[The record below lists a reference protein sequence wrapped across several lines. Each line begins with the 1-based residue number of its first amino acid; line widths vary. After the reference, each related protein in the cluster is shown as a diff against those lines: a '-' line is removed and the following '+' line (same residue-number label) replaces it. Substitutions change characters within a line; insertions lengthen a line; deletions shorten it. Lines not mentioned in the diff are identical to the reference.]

1 MAEVTEEQI
10 VQYAESVGYRRVSR
24 REFELVAGDAA
35 PHGTRVPLGVMTR
48 RAQEYFDAIDDELG
62 TVHEPEETTAV
73 QLQRFVDEL
82 RDVSAW
88 LDGLTEWMVRL
99 FLSRTSVLSREEFLH
114 KIERKDWWL
123 SSDEALE
130 MGFVDAIG

>member
-82 RDVSAW
+82 RDVPAFGKNFERTTAVVAAVAQ
-88 LDGLTEWMVRL
+88 GLVSHQGLILKE
-99 FLSRTSVLSREEFLH
+99 
-114 KIERKDWWL
+114 KDT
-123 SSDEALE
+123 AQ
-130 MGFVDAIG
+130 